1 MATVTTSIGTA
12 LGSAGNGV
20 VTLTSGST
28 SVTGLGTDFTSK
40 FTGGTAPP
48 QAVEI
53 PIGGGTYY
61 TVKSVE
67 SDTALTLVSDPGVS
81 ASSQSWKVGTRDYST
96 IAAWDADLDNS
107 SIYSSGDTAVGECY
121 NDTTFSISGS
131 TDIDGGSTIGLD
143 NRILTAAAG
152 ERHDGTA
159 NSGVRLLCTN
169 TSSDIEFLLIR
180 GPGSTSAGGQI
191 EWLEID
197 CNEKK
202 MRAAVRIYGSQGI
215 QNCLVHGARWT
226 GSNNETVA
234 IKTTATAIWVC
245 NNIIYDINGNN
256 GSSSGNGTRG
266 IYLGVNDW
274 VVCVNNTVYGV
285 ITNSSAGLTFAY
297 GIQINNG
304 DNYQRIYNNIAMG
317 TASDNGT
324 ATDFVTQTST
334 SYTDANYS
342 SDTSAPG
349 NTNYRSESAAD
360 TFVSIDT
367 DSEDFHLKAGANAI
381 GEGRDAGT
389 SEIIKGRTMPYP
401 PNTWNVDIDGRDRDA
416 EGDTWDI
423 GAAQFVASAA
433 AQTGKSFLL
442 FMD

>member
-1 MATVTTSIGTA
+1 MATVTKSIGT
-12 LGSAGNGV
+12 
-20 VTLTSGST
+20 
-28 SVTGLGTDFTSK
+28 
-40 FTGGTAPP
+40 
-48 QAVEI
+48 
-53 PIGGGTYY
+53 
-61 TVKSVE
+61 
-67 SDTALTLVSDPGVS
+67 
-81 ASSQSWKVGTRDYST
+81 SSRDYST
-96 IAAWDADLDNS
+96 IALWEADLDES

-169 TSSDIEFLLIR
+169 TGGDIEFLLMR
-180 GPGSTSAGGQI
+180 GPGSSSAGGQV

-202 MRAAVRIYGSQGI
+202 MRAAVRIYTHQGI

-226 GSNNETVA
+226 GSFNETVA
-234 IKTTATAIWVC
+234 IKSRSKQTWVC
-245 NNIIYDINGNN
+245 NNIVYDINGNN
-256 GSSSGNGTRG
+256 GSSNGWGTRG
-266 IYLGVNDW
+266 ISIAQNDW
-274 VVCVNNTVYGV
+274 EACVNNTVYGV

-297 GIQINNG
+297 GIEVTSGGQ
-304 DNYQRIYNNIAMG
+304 YQRIYNNIAMG

-389 SEIIKGRTMPYP
+389 SEIIAGKTMPYP

-423 GAAQFVASAA
+423 GADQFVASAA